1 MRKSAYS
8 RSHRWFSAS
17 AVDRAAVLAKA
28 LGARMTVM
36 TVTEPFH
43 VLAVDPVTVTAT
55 PAEYERLTAEHAG
68 RYLSAAAAEI
78 AAADV
83 QCTTLHVKGEH
94 TYQAIIDT
102 AAKEGCDLIAMSS
115 HGRHGLAALPIGQ
128 RDDQGA
134 HPFKDSGA
142 RLSLIGG

>member
-1 MRKSAYS
+1 MYRHILVPIDGSPL
-8 RSHRWFSAS
+8 SAS
-17 AVDRAAVLAKA
+17 AVGKAAALAKA

-43 VLAVDPVTVTAT
+43 VLAVDPVIVTAT

-68 RYLSAAAAEI
+68 RYLSAAEAEV
-78 AAADV
+78 AAAGV
-83 QCTTLHVKGEH
+83 RCATLHVKDEH

-115 HGRHGLAALPIGQ
+115 HGRHGLAALLVGSETIKVLTHSKIPVLVY
-128 RDDQGA
+128 R
-134 HPFKDSGA
+134 
-142 RLSLIGG
+142 